1 MQEPRPP
8 YRFSQI
14 RRGTDLLMSGI
25 VESGRESGHG
35 DIDANDPYRKSASAA
50 SDEMPRLKTRSTTGL
65 HFSYRR
71 LILWV
76 CDDAFLRW
84 EAT

>member
-1 MQEPRPP
+1 MSVARGKAEVAR
-8 YRFSQI
+8 S
-14 RRGTDLLMSGI
+14 RRE
-25 VESGRESGHG
+25 V
-35 DIDANDPYRKSASAA
+35 AFDPYRKSASAA